1 MTREIDE
8 GDLTVGKPKRWAAGL
23 PGVLVSLKRSVE
35 QMGTATTV
43 TTLRLLNQRDGFDC
57 PGCAWPE
64 PREVD
69 GGKRRAAEFCE
80 NGAKA
85 VAEEATTRRL
95 GPEFFAAHSLADLDG
110 RSEYWLGQQGRLTH
124 PVVKRPGATHYEE
137 ISWDDAFTLI
147 APSCGRYRGNPI
159 VRDIGADL
167 ALGPLDQ
174 FLQLRPEPVDHTARR
189 TGPPGSSRPSSRART

>member
-8 GDLTVGKPKRWAAGL
+8 DDLTVGKPKRWAAGL

-35 QMGTATTV
+35 QMGTATTIR
-43 TTLRLLNQRDGFDC
+43 TLRLLNQRDGFDC

-137 ISWDDAFTLI
+137 ISWTTHS
-147 APSCGRYRGNPI
+147 P
-159 VRDIGADL
+159 
-167 ALGPLDQ
+167 
-174 FLQLRPEPVDHTARR
+174 
-189 TGPPGSSRPSSRART
+189 

>member
-1 MTREIDE
+1 MTRRIIVLRWARAVVRTHDGHMTREIDE

-35 QMGTATTV
+35 QMGAGTTV
-43 TTLRLLNQRDGFDC
+43 RTLRMLNQRDGFDC

-85 VAEEATTRRL
+85 VAEEATTRRV

-124 PVVKRPGATHYEE
+124 PVVTPLLPPRPA
-137 ISWDDAFTLI
+137 
-147 APSCGRYRGNPI
+147 C
-159 VRDIGADL
+159 
-167 ALGPLDQ
+167 
-174 FLQLRPEPVDHTARR
+174 
-189 TGPPGSSRPSSRART
+189 